1 MKKILVRVGLVLVV
15 LIVIAVVAV
24 TLSLDKIIKKGLETV
39 GPQLTRVEI
48 KVDGVSLSLLSGGG
62 SVKGLLVGNP
72 KGYQT
77 PSAIRVDH
85 ASLSVQ
91 PSSLLSDKIVIR
103 SINVQAPEITFEGD
117 LKGNN
122 ISQILKNVE
131 AATSGGGDTPG
142 TKPEPAPASGPSKKL
157 QVDDFV
163 IAGGKIKLSTGLLAG
178 RTVTVPLP
186 DIHLTGLGTGPEGIT
201 AGDLTRKVLSAV
213 NKETL
218 GAVGDALS
226 KVGKEAVNTVGEA
239 GKGAAVKGAESAAK
253 GVTDLLKGKKK

>member
-1 MKKILVRVGLVLVV
+1 MLVV

-24 TLSLDKIIKKGLETV
+24 TLSLDKIFKKGVETV
-39 GPQLTRVEI
+39 GPQLTQVEV
-48 KVDGVSLSLLSGGG
+48 KLDGVSLSPLSGGG
-62 SVKGLLVGNP
+62 SIKGLHVGNP

-77 PSAIRVDH
+77 PSAIRVDR
-85 ASLSVQ
+85 ASLSTQ

-131 AATSGGGDTPG
+131 AATGGGGDTQG
-142 TKPEPAPASGPSKKL
+142 AKPEPTPASGPSKKL

-178 RTVTVPLP
+178 RAVTVPLP
-186 DIHLTGLGTGPEGIT
+186 DIHLTGLGTGPEGIG
-201 AGDLTRKVLSAV
+201 AGDLTRIVLSAI

-218 GAVGDALS
+218 AAVSGAIGKLGKDAATAVGDTQGALD
-226 KVGKEAVNTVGEA
+226 
-239 GKGAAVKGAESAAK
+239 AAK
-253 GVTDLLKGKKK
+253 GVTDLIKKKK

>member
-1 MKKILVRVGLVLVV
+1 MKKILIRIGLVLVV
-15 LIVIAVVAV
+15 LVIIAVVAI
-24 TLSLDKIIKKGLETV
+24 TLSLDKIIKKGVETV
-39 GPQLTRVEI
+39 GPQLTQVEV
-48 KVDGVSLSLLSGGG
+48 KLDGVSLSLLSGGG
-62 SVKGLLVGNP
+62 SIKGLLVGNP

-77 PSAIRVDH
+77 PAAIRVGR
-85 ASLSVQ
+85 ASLTIQ

-131 AATSGGGDTPG
+131 AATGGGGDTPA

-163 IAGGKIKLSTGLLAG
+163 IAGGTIKLSTGLLAG
-178 RTVTVPLP
+178 KAITVPLP

-201 AGDLTRKVLSAV
+201 AGDLTRRVLSEV

-218 GAVGDALS
+218 GAVGNALG
-226 KVGKEAVNTVGEA
+226 KLGKEAATAVGET
-239 GKGAAVKGAESAAK
+239 GKGAVKEADRAVK
-253 GVTDLLKGKKK
+253 GVTDLFKKKN